1 MVMEYM
7 LYFLDSYFNR
17 CRIFKRYK
25 NILVTRVFVVQSLI
39 ILRKRF
45 SRDINT
51 LTAVTFKHPPKTF
64 GLILKYFRS
73 LFCKLHTCILTYL
86 IISPSSLLATF
97 IPITMYPA
105 YPGHLSF
112 SFPAC
117 FRKPWSQ
124 CFSPFIWVPW
134 SL

>member
-1 MVMEYM
+1 MEYM

-25 NILVTRVFVVQSLI
+25 TILVTRVLVIQGLI
-39 ILRKRF
+39 VLCKRF
-45 SRDINT
+45 SRDIHT
-51 LTAVTFKHPPKTF
+51 RTAGTFKHTPKTF
-64 GLILKYFRS
+64 GLKFKYFRS
-73 LFCKLHTCILTYL
+73 LFSKLHTCSMTYL
-86 IISPSSLLATF
+86 MISPGSLLATF

-105 YPGHLSF
+105 YPGHFSF

>member
-1 MVMEYM
+1 M
-7 LYFLDSYFNR
+7 LYFLYCYFNR

-25 NILVTRVFVVQSLI
+25 NILVTRVLVVQ
-39 ILRKRF
+39 ILVILCKHF

-51 LTAVTFKHPPKTF
+51 LTAVTFKHTPKTF
-64 GLILKYFRS
+64 GLIFKYFRS
-73 LFCKLHTCILTYL
+73 LFSKLYTFYLTYL
-86 IISPSSLLATF
+86 IVSPSSLLATF

-105 YPGHLSF
+105 CPSHLPF
-112 SFPAC
+112 CLPAW
-117 FRKPWSQ
+117 FIIPWCQ